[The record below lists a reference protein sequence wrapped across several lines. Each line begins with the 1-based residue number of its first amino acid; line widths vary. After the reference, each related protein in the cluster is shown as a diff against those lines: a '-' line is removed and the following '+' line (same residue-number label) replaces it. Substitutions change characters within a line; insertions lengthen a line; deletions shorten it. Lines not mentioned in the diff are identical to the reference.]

1 MIDRIFLVIFLI
13 RFTFSMFFSVISTTK
28 QNVTSTHAS
37 HMASNSKPFKA
48 AYVLLASFVTSVFVA
63 VQAMLQISSLLLSL
77 MT

>member
-1 MIDRIFLVIFLI
+1 MIDRIFLVFS
-13 RFTFSMFFSVISTTK
+13 FNMFYFSMFFSVISTTK
-28 QNVTSTHAS
+28 QNVTLHGLPYGLE
-37 HMASNSKPFKA
+37 NSKPFKA